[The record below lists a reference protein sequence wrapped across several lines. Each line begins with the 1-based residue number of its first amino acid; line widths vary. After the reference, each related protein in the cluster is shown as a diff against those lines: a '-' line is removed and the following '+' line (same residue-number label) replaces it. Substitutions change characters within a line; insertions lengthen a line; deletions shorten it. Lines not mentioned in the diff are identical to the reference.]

1 MEDVGPGEMGPVTI
15 AFGWILDYPP
25 NVGICTPQK
34 QHRLKE
40 KRKQHKRAIWK
51 FHRGTRQFNPCEN
64 YWTKILFVARRL
76 YKYIGKNIGKKSQ
89 GVVGQ
94 KTLFYN

>member
-40 KRKQHKRAIWK
+40 KLIQLICNREYCLIRWK
-51 FHRGTRQFNPCEN
+51 TTR
-64 YWTKILFVARRL
+64 
-76 YKYIGKNIGKKSQ
+76 
-89 GVVGQ
+89 
-94 KTLFYN
+94 FYN